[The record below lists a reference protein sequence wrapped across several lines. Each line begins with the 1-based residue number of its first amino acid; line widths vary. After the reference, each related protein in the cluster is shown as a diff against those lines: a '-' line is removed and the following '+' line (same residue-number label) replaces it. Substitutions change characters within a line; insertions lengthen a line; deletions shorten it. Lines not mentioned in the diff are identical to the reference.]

1 MKYSIDEKSTIIWDT
16 NKYYLRIRSCN
27 KDNPI
32 VLFLHGG
39 CGSPDRAQV
48 MKYQSTLAKDFT
60 LVCWDQRG
68 AGLAYDKHEA
78 KTLTLTK
85 ELYVEDAHNVV
96 SYLKNRFHK
105 NKIIIVGHSFGS
117 VLGVWLAQKYPQDIE
132 AYVGVG
138 QCVDYVKNEELS
150 YDWAFR
156 EAKRINDK
164 KSIKK
169 LYEIGFPLGGKYSKE
184 HQKSLMKQRAIL
196 HKLGGATY
204 ANRKPY
210 WQELLLQEIPIMLKE
225 YSISELIKYIRGL
238 SYSPN
243 QPLARTNPD
252 FLNTAKELQ
261 VPIYLLLGHHDQ
273 NCPYA
278 LAEEWYK
285 HLYAPIK
292 KLVWFENSAHSPQWE
307 ESQKWNDEFKNIFF
321 QKHNV
326 SLKRATVKDAK
337 QIWEMQVTSFAY
349 LLEKYQDFD
358 TNPGAETLEKV
369 EEKFNQSY
377 TYFYLIK
384 CDGNTIGALRI
395 KDKKLANE
403 PKCISPIFILPQYR
417 NCGYA
422 QCAVKQAEALH
433 GATDW
438 EIDTIMQE
446 PDLCHFYE
454 KLGYQKT
461 NKQKSINSNLT
472 LIYYIK

>member
-1 MKYSIDEKSTIIWDT
+1 MKYLIDERSTILWEES
-16 NKYYLRIRSCN
+16 KYYLRIRSCN

-48 MKYQSTLAKDFT
+48 MKFQSPLAQDFT

-68 AGLAYDKHEA
+68 TGLAYDKREA
-78 KTLTLTK
+78 KSLTLTK

-96 SYLKNRFHK
+96 LYLKKRFNK
-105 NKIIIVGHSFGS
+105 TKIIIVGHSFGS

-138 QCVDYVKNEELS
+138 QCVDYIKNEELS
-150 YDWAFR
+150 YDWAYR

-164 KSIKK
+164 TSIKI
-169 LYEIGFPLGGKYSKE
+169 LNEIGFPLGGKYSKE
-184 HQKSLMKQRAIL
+184 HQKSLMKQRAVL

-210 WQELLLQEIPIMLKE
+210 WQELLFHEVPIMLKE
-225 YSISELIKYIRGL
+225 YSIFALIKYIKGL
-238 SYSPN
+238 SYSPS
-243 QPLARTNPD
+243 QPLAHKNPD

-261 VPIYLLLGHHDQ
+261 VPVYLLLGHHDQ
-273 NCPYA
+273 NCPYQ

-285 HLYAPIK
+285 QLNAPTK

-307 ESQKWNDEFKNIFF
+307 ESQKWNDEFKNIFI
-321 QKHNV
+321 KEHNI
-326 SLKRATVKDAK
+326 SLERATVNDAK
-337 QIWEMQVTSFAY
+337 KIWEMQATSFAK

-358 TNPGAETLEKV
+358 TNPGAETLERV
-369 EEKFNQSY
+369 EEKLNQPY

-384 CDGNTIGALRI
+384 CNGDTIGAIRI
-395 KDKKLANE
+395 KDKKLTNA
-403 PKCISPIFILPQYR
+403 PKSISPIFILPQYR

-422 QCAVKQAEALH
+422 QYAIKQAEALH
-433 GATDW
+433 GATNW
-438 EIDTIMQE
+438 VVDTILQE
-446 PDLCHFYE
+446 PNLCHFYE
-454 KLGYQKT
+454 NLGYRKTPKQKT
-461 NKQKSINSNLT
+461 INSNLT